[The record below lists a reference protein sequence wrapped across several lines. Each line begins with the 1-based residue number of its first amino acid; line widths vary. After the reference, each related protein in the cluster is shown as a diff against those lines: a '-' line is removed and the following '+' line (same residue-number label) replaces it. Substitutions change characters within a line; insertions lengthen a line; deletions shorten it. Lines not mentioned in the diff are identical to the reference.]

1 MAFHCSLFLLIS
13 MPLAVP
19 SSALSAGGW
28 TATAI
33 EACKTLAASQREQLQ
48 QAGAIGVA
56 RPITIVAERNS
67 EDDPKPAGTKI
78 IHFQRHGQGYHN
90 LLGDVWRELKLP
102 IDFDSNDISKNPFLR
117 NEIVDSPLTE
127 SGRQQSMARRPE
139 AALLNPQVLIVSPLL
154 RAIQTSYLSF
164 TDHKDAVPW
173 IAHEGCREELGLLV
187 CNKRRRLSEIRE
199 DYPDIDYSHIQDE
212 EDLLFDAD
220 NRESVLAKSERVY
233 SFLVD
238 FIRTLP
244 HDEIAVVGHSA
255 WLFNMCNAV
264 MDCGGDE
271 DLMSWFLTSE
281 IRSMRIRFI
290 ENA

>member
-1 MAFHCSLFLLIS
+1 MAFHRSLFLLIAV
-13 MPLAVP
+13 PDAVP
-19 SSALSAGGW
+19 SSALSSGGW

-33 EACKTLAASQREQLQ
+33 QACKTLATSQREGLQ
-48 QAGAIGVA
+48 KAGAFGIA
-56 RPITIVAERNS
+56 RPITILAERMDNGRKQ
-67 EDDPKPAGTKI
+67 EGTKV

-90 LLGDVWRELKLP
+90 LLGDVWRELKIP
-102 IDFDSNDISKNPFLR
+102 IDLDSNDISKNPFLR
-117 NEIVDSPLTE
+117 YEIADAPLTE

-139 AALLNPQVLIVSPLL
+139 AALLNPQVVIVSPLL

-164 TDHKDAVPW
+164 ADHKDAVPW
-173 IAHEGCREELGLLV
+173 VAHEGCREELGLLV
-187 CNKRRRLSEIRE
+187 CNKRRRLSEIQE
-199 DYPDIDYSHIQDE
+199 EYPDIDYSHMQDE
-212 EDLLFDAD
+212 EDVLFDAD

-238 FIRTLP
+238 YIRTLP

-271 DLMSWFLTSE
+271 DLTSWFLTSE